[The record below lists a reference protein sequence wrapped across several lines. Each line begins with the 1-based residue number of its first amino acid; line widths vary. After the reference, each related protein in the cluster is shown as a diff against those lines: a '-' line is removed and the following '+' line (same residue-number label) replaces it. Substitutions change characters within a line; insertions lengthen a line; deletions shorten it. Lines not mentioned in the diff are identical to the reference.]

1 MKTPTVILL
10 AYNHE
15 KTIAKAF
22 ESILEQETDFDFD
35 IYVFEDS
42 STDRTADICREYKEK
57 YPDKIRLFLND
68 RNLGVTRN
76 FKQGLLN
83 VKSKYFAF
91 LEGDDYWCDKNKL
104 QLQVNALEMN
114 PDCVLCTHKTLCK
127 DHINNKE
134 WIMPDEKK
142 YAIQKRYKIGEKVKV
157 HASSRIYK
165 NIIKVKD
172 VPHFMFLDTDMLS
185 MYLTRGDMIFLDRIM
200 SVYNITGIGY
210 WSGKSI
216 KKRRLMNIKQRY
228 DANKYLNFACDG
240 RYYTRSKILKL
251 LKFIF
256 GVKLGWF
263 FYYHLRTI
271 RLHIKYMFVE

>member
-1 MKTPTVILL
+1 MKTLTVILL

-35 IYVFEDS
+35 IYVCEDN

-57 YPDKIRLFLND
+57 YPDKIRVFLNEK
-68 RNLGVTRN
+68 NLGVTQN
-76 FKQGLLN
+76 FKQGLQN

-114 PDCVLCTHKTLCK
+114 PDCVLCTHKTLYK
-127 DHINNKE
+127 DHTNNKE
-134 WIMPDEKK
+134 WLVPDEKK
-142 YAIQKRYKIGEKVKV
+142 YTIKKRYTMSETVKV
-157 HASSRIYK
+157 HASSRVYK

-172 VPHFMFLDTDMLS
+172 VPHYMFLDTDMLS
-185 MYLTRGDMIFLDRIM
+185 MYLTKGDMIFLDRIM
-200 SVYNITGIGY
+200 SVYNSTGIGY
-210 WSGKSI
+210 WSSKST
-216 KKRRLMNIKQRY
+216 KKRRLINIKQWY
-228 DANKYLNFACDG
+228 EANKYLNYACEG
-240 RYYTRSKILKL
+240 RYYNRSKILKL
-251 LKFIF
+251 LKFVF

-263 FYYHLRTI
+263 FYYYLEAM

>member
-1 MKTPTVILL
+1 MKTLTAILL
-10 AYNHE
+10 TYNHE

-22 ESILEQETDFDFD
+22 DSILEQETDFYFD

-57 YPDKIRLFLND
+57 YPDKIRLFLNEK
-68 RNLGVTRN
+68 NLGVTRN

-114 PDCVLCTHKTLCK
+114 PDCVLCTHKTLYK
-127 DHINNKE
+127 DRIDNKE
-134 WIMPDEKK
+134 WITPDEKK
-142 YAIQKRYKIGEKVKV
+142 YAIQKRYTIGDKVKV
-157 HASSRIYK
+157 HPSSRVHK

-185 MYLTRGDMIFLDRIM
+185 MYLTKGDMIFLDRIM

-228 DANKYLNFACDG
+228 NANKYLNFACDG
-240 RYYTRSKILKL
+240 RYYNRSKILKL

-263 FYYHLRTI
+263 FYYHLRAI